1 MKLIASRIYLNDLEY
16 LTELISDMPIL
27 DKKSFEFY
35 EKTINLIDDEYK
47 RIINELR
54 KEEIKIIKKGKK
66 KK

>member
-1 MKLIASRIYLNDLEY
+1 MKLIVSRIYLNDLEY
-16 LTELISDMPIL
+16 LTELLSDMPIL

-54 KEEIKIIKKGKK
+54 KEEIKMKRGKK
-66 KK
+66 K